1 MFNCEE
7 KLARAT
13 QNHSTVLQFVCLS
26 VVLMCMATPLHL
38 SALYECGP
46 DPAVCRRSH
55 QRCSACCNKWPR
67 IIALQ
72 ITNFAGSKGKKERKA
87 RGKKKSVVMKTSETE
102 RTPEY
107 KCLKIEIKHLQKS
120 ASHSSICLKPP
131 SFPGLQVF
139 SFLTVFICSGFST
152 VLSNI

>member
-1 MFNCEE
+1 M
-7 KLARAT
+7 T
-13 QNHSTVLQFVCLS
+13 QDH
-26 VVLMCMATPLHL
+26 
-38 SALYECGP
+38 
-46 DPAVCRRSH
+46 
-55 QRCSACCNKWPR
+55 
-67 IIALQ
+67 ALQ

-139 SFLTVFICSGFST
+139 SFLIVFICSGFST